1 MNKKLP
7 FFAYG
12 FFKPGELAYHK
23 ICDLVKDTQEAK
35 VKGALFDKDGIP
47 ILVDQSSCREHD
59 DLIRG
64 SIIVFKEGKEEEGYE
79 QVCSIEPDTLYR
91 WKEIE
96 TEDGKKVN
104 ALVALQKILEK
115 INIEAEHSVRGG
127 VHIKKRVMEEYD
139 APHVTPEWHGSQD
152 VLFNEGMCFLKAF
165 IHHTQKE
172 NTELIEAAEKYKLR
186 ELHWLTHGLISLFQ
200 EQMAYAFLWT
210 IIDRHNSMK
219 YRIGSKD
226 MSEQR
231 KELANDRLF
240 KKAVQKFVPINDRS
254 RMIVVAS
261 DSDKTEVVSDSNK
274 GNKSFESIVKYYYQ
288 IRCNVVHRGKA
299 GIDMKDEFLLKKALR
314 QLYNIIEY
322 MLSEELPLPK
332 NTN

>member
-23 ICDLVKDTQEAK
+23 IKDLVEKSRPAT
-35 VKGALFDKDGIP
+35 VRGALFDKDGIP
-47 ILVDQSSCREHD
+47 ILVDQGSCREHD
-59 DLIRG
+59 GLIRG
-64 SIIVFKEGKEEEGYE
+64 SIIFFNEGEEEEGYG

-96 TEDGKKVN
+96 TEDGTKVN
-104 ALVALQKILEK
+104 VLVALQKILEK
-115 INIEAEHSVRGG
+115 INKEAEHSVRGG
-127 VHIKKRVMEEYD
+127 VHIKRREMEEYD
-139 APHVTPEWHGSQD
+139 SPYVTPEWHGSQD
-152 VLFNEGMCFLKAF
+152 VLFNEGMCFLKVF
-165 IHHTQKE
+165 IQEAQKK
-172 NTELIEAAEKYKLR
+172 NTVLIKAAENYKLR
-186 ELHWLTHGLISLFQ
+186 ELHKLTTGLISLFQ

-219 YRIGSKD
+219 YRLKSKD

-231 KELANDRLF
+231 KELANDWLF
-240 KKAVQKFVPINDRS
+240 KKAVRKFVSFDDRS

-261 DSDKTEVVSDSNK
+261 DSDKTEKVSDSDRD
-274 GNKSFESIVKYYYQ
+274 NKSFESIVKYYYQ

-299 GIDMKDEFLLKKALR
+299 GIDMKDETLLKRALCE
-314 QLYNIIEY
+314 LYNIMEY

-332 NTN
+332 NKD